1 MDEIL
6 DEDLNYEDKRS
17 SQILLKSLIY
27 LIAMLFAGSV
37 LIWIEVP
44 EPHPA
49 WGYFIYPIGAI
60 LFMIFVA
67 IPNIIGILIK
77 DWNRKRREKQSTNT
91 KIQYDPLWYQI
102 LESSFSFWIIL
113 VLISIVGSFL

>member
-1 MDEIL
+1 MNEIL

-27 LIAMLFAGSV
+27 TIAMLLGGSV
-37 LIWIEVP
+37 LIWVEVP
-44 EPHPA
+44 EPPLV
-49 WGYFIYPIGAI
+49 WGYLIYPIGAI

-67 IPNIIGILIK
+67 IPNIVGVLIK
-77 DWNRKRREKQSTNT
+77 HWKRKRREKQTANAR
-91 KIQYDPLWYQI
+91 IQYDPLWYQV

-113 VLISIVGSFL
+113 VLISLLGQFL